1 MRPIVWLCILV
12 TSYFYC
18 LPLGRF
24 TFAEM
29 ASDFRVFDFVVL
41 AFWLFN
47 WNYLTTRMKF
57 IYGKKQLATH
67 YVKYLMIIILI
78 SLIFN
83 FIFRGSSYLGP
94 TLIRTYRFM
103 AYLSTLAAVVAI
115 VDSRQKFRILLV
127 VFFANILVQA
137 GLAFLQ
143 GIGVLKSFWPDYWRE
158 MYSFMDSPVATLS
171 PHHKHIAIV
180 MLMGFSLAV
189 ALLFYNRNL
198 LVKIFFAVSA
208 LLMVVVPL
216 MSGTRTFIL
225 GMTGV
230 VLALLWITRGRSIG
244 IALFLG
250 IGLLLV
256 SRNLPE
262 EVSEVT
268 LERINEKYEERV
280 LRGYER
286 GGVERLAVERT
297 VIYESVFRAI
307 GNYPYLLITGSG
319 FQAAAVFIYGNGAH
333 NNFLQFLIET
343 GVIGL
348 SFFLLFLYTMS
359 KNLLLAGKHLQY
371 SFENS
376 IARFVWMGLIGL
388 IFTMFVGETF
398 YAQAAMFTLA
408 GQIMVFLGLG
418 IAPFFWQ
425 SIIRDGVPVYR

>member
-1 MRPIVWLCILV
+1 MRPVIWLCLLV

-24 TFAEM
+24 TLVGI
-29 ASDFRVFDFVVL
+29 ASDFRIFDFVVL
-41 AFWLFN
+41 AFWLVN
-47 WNYLTTRMKF
+47 WNYLTAGLNF
-57 IYGKKQLATH
+57 IYSKRQLATH

-83 FIFRGSSYLGP
+83 FIFRGSSYIGP

-103 AYLSTLAAVVAI
+103 AYLSTLVAVIAI
-115 VDSRQKFRILLV
+115 VDNRQKFKLLLT
-127 VFFANILVQA
+127 VFFINILVQA
-137 GLAFLQ
+137 VLAFLQ
-143 GIGVLKSFWPDYWRE
+143 GIGVLNSFWPDYWRE

-189 ALLFYNRNL
+189 ALLFYSRNL
-198 LVKIFFAVSA
+198 LVKLFFAVCA
-208 LLMVVVPL
+208 LLMVIVPL
-216 MSGTRTFIL
+216 MSGTRTFVL

-250 IGLLLV
+250 IGLLVV

-319 FQAAAVFIYGNGAH
+319 FQAASVFIFGNGAH

-343 GVIGL
+343 GLIGL
-348 SFFLLFLYTMS
+348 SVFLLFLFTMS
-359 KNLLLAGKHLQY
+359 KNLLAAGRYMRY

-376 IARFVWMGLIGL
+376 IARFVWIGLIGL

-398 YAQAAMFTLA
+398 YAQAAMFTLT

-425 SIIRDGVPVYR
+425 SIIRDGVPVYK

>member
-1 MRPIVWLCILV
+1 MRPLIWLCVLV

-24 TFAEM
+24 TLGGI
-29 ASDFRVFDFVVL
+29 ASDFRIFDFVIL
-41 AFWLFN
+41 AFWLVN
-47 WNYLTTRMKF
+47 WNYLTSRLQF
-57 IYGKKQLATH
+57 INSKKQLATH

-83 FIFRGSSYLGP
+83 FIFRGASYLGP

-103 AYLSTLAAVVAI
+103 AYLSTLAAVVAV
-115 VDSRQKFRILLV
+115 VDSRQKFKLLLGVFFLNILL
-127 VFFANILVQA
+127 QA
-137 GLAFLQ
+137 SLAFLQ
-143 GIGVLKSFWPDYWRE
+143 GIGVLNSFWPDYWRE

-198 LVKIFFAVSA
+198 LVKIFFAVCA
-208 LLMVVVPL
+208 LLMVIVPL

-230 VLALLWITRGRSIG
+230 VLALLWITRGRSLG

-262 EVSEVT
+262 EVSDVT
-268 LERINEKYEERV
+268 IERINEKYEERV

-307 GNYPYLLITGSG
+307 ANYPYLLITGSG

-348 SFFLLFLYTMS
+348 SVFLLFLFTMS
-359 KNLLLAGKHLQY
+359 KNLLLAGKHLHY
-371 SFENS
+371 AFENS

-425 SIIRDGVPVYR
+425 SIKRDGVPVYR